1 MFKGIITALVTP
13 FKNGAFDAKA
23 FENLVDWQINQGVH
37 GLVVN
42 GSTGESPT
50 VEEDELL
57 EMIEIAVATAN
68 ARVPVIIGTGTN
80 STKKSIKL
88 TQTAQKMGAS
98 GALLVTPYYNKPT
111 QSGLYGHFKAI
122 HDESDLPII
131 VYNVPSR
138 VVVDISAETMGRLAK
153 LKRIVGM
160 KDCSGDSTRAIVI
173 GRTLDELARDDF
185 TMLTGDDPDAL
196 AFGASGGK
204 GCISVTANI
213 APKPLAQMQELML
226 GGNFAEALKIHKKM
240 LPLHNAMFCEVNPVP
255 VKYALHLMGKI
266 SDEVRMPL
274 AQLGEISK
282 GKVKAALIELG
293 MI

>member
-23 FENLVDWQINQGVH
+23 FESLVDWQINQGVH

-57 EMIEIAVATAN
+57 EMVKIALATSN
-68 ARVPVIIGTGTN
+68 ARVPIIIGTGSN
-80 STKKSIKL
+80 STRKSIKL
-88 TQTAQKMGAS
+88 TLAAQKMGAS
-98 GALLVTPYYNKPT
+98 AAIIVAPYYNKPT
-111 QSGLYGHFKAI
+111 QAGLYEHYKAI

-138 VVVDISAETMGRLAK
+138 AVVDIGSETIIKLAK
-153 LKRIVGM
+153 LKRIVGI
-160 KDCSGDSTRAIVI
+160 KDCSGDSTRPITI
-173 GRTLDELARDDF
+173 GRALDELGRDDF
-185 TMLTGDDPDAL
+185 SMLTGDDPDAL

-226 GGNFAEALKIHKKM
+226 GGNFVEALKIHKKM
-240 LPLHNAMFCEVNPVP
+240 LTLHNAMFCEVNPVP

-274 AQLGEISK
+274 AQLGDASK